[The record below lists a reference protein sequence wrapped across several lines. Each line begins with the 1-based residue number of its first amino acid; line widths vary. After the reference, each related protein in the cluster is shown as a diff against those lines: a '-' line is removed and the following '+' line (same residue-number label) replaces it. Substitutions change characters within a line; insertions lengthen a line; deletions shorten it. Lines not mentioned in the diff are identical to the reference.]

1 MNIGKRMEQAIN
13 DQIQAELYSS
23 YLYLSMAAYFE
34 SRNLKGCAHWMK
46 KQAEEEWG
54 HGMRMYGYLVSRGG
68 RVVLGELETP
78 RSEWASATAVF
89 EEVLEHE
96 ELVTSLI
103 YAMFELADE
112 EKDLA
117 SKSMLK
123 WFIDEQVEE
132 EEDATAIL
140 TKFKKLGEIPISLAM
155 LDKELGARA

>member
-1 MNIGKRMEQAIN
+1 
-13 DQIQAELYSS
+13 
-23 YLYLSMAAYFE
+23 
-34 SRNLKGCAHWMK
+34 
-46 KQAEEEWG
+46 
-54 HGMRMYGYLVSRGG
+54 MRMYGYLVSRGG
-68 RVVLGELETP
+68 RVVLGELETL

-117 SKSMLK
+117 SQSMLK
-123 WFIDEQVEE
+123 WFVDDQVEE
-132 EEDATAIL
+132 EEDAKAIL

>member
-1 MNIGKRMEQAIN
+1 MVIGKKMEESIN
-13 DQIQAELYSS
+13 GQIQAEFQSS
-23 YLYLSMAAYFE
+23 YLYLSMATWFDANDLPG
-34 SRNLKGCAHWMK
+34 RAHWMK

-103 YAMFELADE
+103 YAMFELADK